1 MNKVE
6 TSKQSRDFVVFSL
19 HNTTCALTLACVVE
33 VVRMVAITTIPETPH
48 WLAGVINLRGLVV
61 PVIDL
66 CLRLGLPP
74 CELGLDTP
82 IIIIRVEDRQV
93 GLITGSMQGVFDI
106 PEENLSK
113 PDKLTRNSHPV
124 DMIARFDKNMILVF
138 DAKKLTAE
146 AVALKLPKGLQ

>member
-1 MNKVE
+1 MNIQE
-6 TSKQSRDFVVFSL
+6 TSKFLKNFVVFSL
-19 HNTTCALTLACVVE
+19 HNTICALPLSCVVE
-33 VVRMVAITTIPETPH
+33 IVRMVAITPIPETPL
-48 WLAGVINLRGLVV
+48 WLAGVINLRGNVV
-61 PVIDL
+61 PVINL

-93 GLITGSMQGVFDI
+93 GLITGNMQGVFDI

-113 PDKLTRNSHPV
+113 PDKMTRNSHPV
-124 DMIARFDKNMILVF
+124 EMIARFDKNIILVF

-146 AVALKLPKGLQ
+146 AVELKLPKGLR